1 MADNNRTE
9 AEPYRPPAVIYAG
22 GKTRVLPLVVG
33 GLAAGVVVAGMVW
46 YATRGAKVEVL
57 RDYDVSVEI
66 VNPIV
71 PRGGLAQ
78 IDVTITNKSSET
90 QNPILRMDMWG
101 TGIFESPIEG
111 APQSV
116 GDMDPG
122 ETVTVTVSYTLPG
135 TWGPG
140 KQLNAQLILYGVSG
154 PVWTV
159 SAAFAIQ
166 SDNGDTG
173 ILELMGV
180 DAVNPSLIVGKT
192 QNAEIEVVVVNN
204 TTSNLLRTFRLDLK
218 GENKA
223 TWHEGSDKLVSLPA
237 GEITTFRLSCSVP
250 IDWTEDQTPI
260 AIKIQNV
267 GEGGAYYGDIDGS
280 DEFRIFTL
288 LNEGADF
295 QDTENLIMTSKT
307 PASGLLSNGQAFSV
321 TMNVTYKG
329 GGAFLFGA
337 GLKDGS
343 EDGVWAT
350 TTILLPSSSDWSTVS
365 VTMTGVFYS
374 TLGSGRNIDMIK
386 AVQKVGGDLNIGGG
400 GMIKADW
407 DRDVFKVA

>member
-1 MADNNRTE
+1 MAE
-9 AEPYRPPAVIYAG
+9 EEKAPAPSPPQAFIMRSAG
-22 GKTRVLPLVVG
+22 GGILPLVVG
-33 GLAAGVVVAGMVW
+33 GVVAGAIIGGVVW
-46 YATRGAKVEVL
+46 FVMRGGVEDL
-57 RDYDVSVEI
+57 TYFDISVEI
-66 VNPIV
+66 VDPV
-71 PRGGLAQ
+71 LPRGGVAEVE
-78 IDVTITNKSSET
+78 VTITNKSESV
-90 QNPILRMDMWG
+90 QSPILRLDMWG

-116 GDMDPG
+116 GALQPG
-122 ETVTVTVSYTLPG
+122 ETANVIISYTLPG
-135 TWGPG
+135 DWGPG
-140 KQLNAQLILYGVSG
+140 KQLNAQLILLGVSG
-154 PVWTV
+154 PVWTA

-166 SDNGDTG
+166 SDTGDTG
-173 ILELMGV
+173 ILEIV
-180 DAVNPSLIVGKT
+180 SVRAVNPSLVVGKV
-192 QNAEIEVVVVNN
+192 QQAQVEVIVNN
-204 TTSNLLRTFRLDLK
+204 STQSNLLRTFRLDLIA
-218 GENKA
+218 ENKL
-223 TWHEGSDKLVSLPA
+223 TPYEGQDKLISLPA
-237 GEITTFRLSCSVP
+237 GEPTTFTLSCNVP
-250 IDWTEDQTPI
+250 MDWTEQQSPV
-260 AIKIQNV
+260 AAKIQNIGEEGPFWGDV
-267 GEGGAYYGDIDGS
+267 GGS
-280 DEFRIFTL
+280 EEFEIFTL

-321 TMNVTYKG
+321 TMNVIYKG

-350 TTILLPSSSDWSTVS
+350 ANALLPSSSDWATVS

-374 TLGSGRNIDMIK
+374 TLGSGRSIDMIK